1 MHIIYFLTYNYSFKS
16 WNQSGNL
23 SRELAYFKKFK
34 EFDENIKFTF
44 VSYGKK
50 DDMEFF
56 DGSLGNELIPI
67 YEYLPYYKNKYLRF
81 LVSLYVPFVLKKMI
95 DTKSVDLVKQNQIQG
110 SWVSIIF
117 KIIVKK
123 PIIIRTGYDALT
135 FKIKERKPRKIIL
148 FYKLLTKYSLSQSDI
163 YTVTSEVDKKF
174 LKSNFKNYKKI
185 KLRRNF
191 VTATKNYVKIPVE
204 NRDSK
209 IICVGRLEEQKNLF
223 FIIDEFKDLQIN
235 LDIYGDGSQ
244 KEKLNSLISLNNL
257 PVNVMGQIE
266 NPKILEEL
274 NNSKYFISAS
284 LFEGNP
290 KNVLEAMLSGCIVFV
305 SENENTKEIITD
317 GVDGFLYSL
326 EKGALKRKFL
336 INTLNEELLHNIS
349 LNAINRVKKNNS
361 LEKLI
366 KLEISDFKEV
376 VPD

>member
-16 WNQSGNL
+16 WNESGNL
-23 SRELAYFKKFK
+23 PRELAYFKKFK

-50 DDMEFF
+50 DDRKFF
-56 DGSLGNELIPI
+56 DRSLGNELISI
-67 YEYLPYYKNKYLRF
+67 YEYLPYCKNKYLRF
-81 LVSLYVPFVLKKMI
+81 LVSLYAPFVLKKMI
-95 DTKSVDLVKQNQIQG
+95 DIKSVDLVKQNQIQG

-135 FKIKERKPRKIIL
+135 FKIKERKPRIIIL

-191 VTATKNYVKIPVE
+191 VTVNNNYVKIPVE

-209 IICVGRLEEQKNLF
+209 IICVGRLVEQKNLF

-235 LDIYGDGSQ
+235 LEIYGDGSQ
-244 KEKLNSLISLNNL
+244 KEKLTSLISLNSL

-266 NPKILEEL
+266 NPKILDKL
-274 NNSKYFISAS
+274 NNSKYFVSAS
-284 LFEGNP
+284 FFEGNP

-317 GVDGFLYSL
+317 GEDGFLYSL
-326 EKGALKRKFL
+326 EKGALKRKFS

-349 LNAINRVKKNNS
+349 LNASNRVKKNNS
-361 LEKLI
+361 LEKLV

-376 VPD
+376 VPE